1 MDLKSLDLYHDFSLS
16 FTPLLILKVFVINNE
31 LMFRFIHFDDVF
43 YNISFEK
50 NEVKSSCFMKILN
63 NLKVLDINDN
73 EINIINKDTDIMLI
87 NFWATWCSPC
97 TKEMPSLNELQSKFD
112 TKNLK
117 IVTVATG
124 RNNPNK
130 ILAFFKKYN
139 LSNLENY
146 RDPKGKLALEL
157 GVIGLPFSVIIS
169 KEKRNIGQLIGP
181 IDWSKKE
188 VEDLFIEL
196 IEKES

>member
-1 MDLKSLDLYHDFSLS
+1 MTF
-16 FTPLLILKVFVINNE
+16 FA
-31 LMFRFIHFDDVF
+31 
-43 YNISFEK
+43 NISFAEK
-50 NEVKSSCFMKILN
+50 NEVNKFLFHKNSQQLKNLN
-63 NLKVLDINDN
+63 VLDINDN

-157 GVIGLPFSVIIS
+157 GVVGLPFSLIIS

-181 IDWSKKE
+181 IDWSKKR
-188 VEDLFIEL
+188 
-196 IEKES
+196 S

>member
-1 MDLKSLDLYHDFSLS
+1 MTF
-16 FTPLLILKVFVINNE
+16 FA
-31 LMFRFIHFDDVF
+31 
-43 YNISFEK
+43 NISFAEK
-50 NEVKSSCFMKILN
+50 NEVNKFLFHENSQQLKKLN
-63 NLKVLDINDN
+63 VLDINDN

-169 KEKRNIGQLIGP
+169 KQKRNIGQLIGP

-196 IEKES
+196 IEKKS

>member
-1 MDLKSLDLYHDFSLS
+1 MIFANNS
-16 FTPLLILKVFVINNE
+16 FAETSEVNKFL
-31 LMFRFIHFDDVF
+31 F
-43 YNISFEK
+43 YDNPQPID
-50 NEVKSSCFMKILN
+50 
-63 NLKVLDINDN
+63 NLAVSDINDN
-73 EINIINKDTDIMLI
+73 ETDILNEDFNLLLI

-97 TKEMPSLNELQSKFD
+97 TKEMPSLNELQSKFE
-112 TKNLK
+112 KNQLK
-117 IVTVATG
+117 IVTIATG

-130 ILAFFKKYN
+130 IVNFFEEYN

-146 RDPKGKLALEL
+146 RDPKGKLALEM

>member
-1 MDLKSLDLYHDFSLS
+1 MTF
-16 FTPLLILKVFVINNE
+16 FA
-31 LMFRFIHFDDVF
+31 
-43 YNISFEK
+43 NISFAEK
-50 NEVKSSCFMKILN
+50 NEVNKFLFHKNSQQLKNLN
-63 NLKVLDINDN
+63 VLDINDN
-73 EINIINKDTDIMLI
+73 EINIINIDTDIMLI

-97 TKEMPSLNELQSKFD
+97 KKEMPSLNELQSKFD

-117 IVTVATG
+117 IFTVATG

>member
-1 MDLKSLDLYHDFSLS
+1 MTF
-16 FTPLLILKVFVINNE
+16 FA
-31 LMFRFIHFDDVF
+31 
-43 YNISFEK
+43 NISFAEK
-50 NEVKSSCFMKILN
+50 NDVDKFLFLENSQKLKNLN
-63 NLKVLDINDN
+63 VLDINDN
-73 EINIINKDTDIMLI
+73 EINILNKNTDIILI

-146 RDPKGKLALEL
+146 RDPKGKLALEM

>member
-1 MDLKSLDLYHDFSLS
+1 MRIGCFVFLYA
-16 FTPLLILKVFVINNE
+16 
-31 LMFRFIHFDDVF
+31 LMTFFA
-43 YNISFEK
+43 NISFAEK
-50 NEVKSSCFMKILN
+50 KEVNKFLFHENPQQLKKLN
-63 NLKVLDINDN
+63 VLDINDN

>member
-1 MDLKSLDLYHDFSLS
+1 MTF
-16 FTPLLILKVFVINNE
+16 FA
-31 LMFRFIHFDDVF
+31 
-43 YNISFEK
+43 NISFAEK
-50 NEVKSSCFMKILN
+50 NEVDKFLFHENSQQLK
-63 NLKVLDINDN
+63 NLDVLDINDN

-117 IVTVATG
+117 IITVATG